1 MRAIAIITLCL
12 LAGCN
17 TMNGLGEDMQ
27 AAGAKLSAKS
37 QEESPP
43 PPPPPPPQAV
53 YPDEPPLSQP

>member
-43 PPPPPPPQAV
+43 PPPPAV
-53 YPDEPPLSQP
+53 YPDEPPLSRP